1 VSLEKTPLAQKAAA
15 SLLLALV
22 NPLAAVIPWIDLGD
36 ADAAQR
42 GAAGCAALAQRSADK
57 K

>member
-1 VSLEKTPLAQKAAA
+1 
-15 SLLLALV
+15 V
-22 NPLAAVIPWIDLGD
+22 NPLAALIPWIDLGD

-42 GAAGCAALAQRSADK
+42 GAAGCAALAQRSAGK